1 MRLRLLLAAV
11 GIVAVSLILSGG
23 LTWAFVS
30 RLEEQTARDQ
40 LAKNALLIKPQI
52 VGLDCVSRVSNR
64 CTETV
69 GSEDEFAAVV
79 NARVAS
85 LNLDG
90 ARLVL
95 LDQVRNGARRPVG
108 EPFVIYDSQSQLGV
122 GEKIPLG
129 AETVVAGQRVR
140 EGTVKISDRSYLVV
154 AAQTTQNRFAT
165 WILLVRPTQDITAQ
179 TTQQLLPRLLL
190 AGAVGLLV
198 ALLATVLLGRMFTRP
213 LRELQAGAEAITAG
227 DYGRRVDVSGRDEI
241 GLVGRSFNR
250 MAEAVER
257 SRALQRDFLANVSH
271 ELKTPLTSLI
281 GFSQA
286 LTDGSLSSESD
297 KQRAAAILHE
307 EAERVLRLSQEL
319 LDLARAESGQMSLQT
334 TAVDL
339 TSQLQQEI
347 ELVRQRADERQL
359 KLELRAPEDL
369 PPALAD
375 PERLH
380 QILDNLLDNAVK
392 YAPAKTAVSVTAG
405 WSSGVVTVAVNNRVG
420 PHRPD
425 PARMFDRFYRAD
437 PSRSSAA
444 GGVGLGLA
452 ISRELARA
460 QGGDLRSELAED
472 GQLTLTLTLP
482 SRAPAAVSR
491 AVEPRPAPL
500 VKQPIRPPSG

>member
-1 MRLRLLLAAV
+1 M
-11 GIVAVSLILSGG
+11 GIVAVSLILSSA

-52 VGLDCVSRVSNR
+52 ISLDCVSRVNTR
-64 CTETV
+64 CTATV
-69 GSEDEFAAVV
+69 GSEAEFASVV

-85 LNLDG
+85 LSLDG

-95 LDQVRNGARRPVG
+95 LDQPRTANRRPLG
-108 EPFVIYDSQSQLGV
+108 EPFVIYDSQGQLGA
-122 GEKIPLG
+122 GERIPLG
-129 AETVVAGQRVR
+129 TETIVAGQHVR
-140 EGTVKISDRSYLVV
+140 EGTVNLSDRSYLVV
-154 AAQTTQNRFAT
+154 AAQTQNRFAT
-165 WILLVRPTQDITAQ
+165 WILLLRPTQEVAAQ

-190 AGAVGLLV
+190 AGAAGLLV
-198 ALLATVLLGRMFTRP
+198 ALLATVVLGRMFTRP
-213 LRELQAGAEAITAG
+213 LRELQAGAESVAAG
-227 DYGRRVDVSGRDEI
+227 NYARRVAVSGRDEI

-286 LTDGSLSSESD
+286 LMDGSLSSESE

-307 EAERVLRLSQEL
+307 EAQRVLRLSQEL
-319 LDLARAESGQMSLQT
+319 LDLARAESGQISLQPT
-334 TAVDL
+334 TIDL
-339 TSQLQQEI
+339 ASQLHQEI
-347 ELVRQRADERQL
+347 ELIRQRAQQQD
-359 KLELRAPEDL
+359 LELVLTVPADL
-369 PPALAD
+369 PPVLAD

-392 YAPAKTAVSVTAG
+392 YAPAQSEVRVTAG
-405 WSSGVVTVAVNNRVG
+405 SSGRLLTVAVTNRVG

-460 QGGDLRSELAED
+460 QGGDLNSELGEA
-472 GQLTLTLTLP
+472 GRLTLTLTLP
-482 SRAPAAVSR
+482 FPPPSSV
-491 AVEPRPAPL
+491 PRSVVPRRPPL
-500 VKQPIRPPSG
+500 INQPVQPPSG

>member
-30 RLEEQTARDQ
+30 RLEEQTAKDQ
-40 LAKNALLIKPQI
+40 LAKNALLIRPQI

-64 CTETV
+64 CIQTV

-79 NARVAS
+79 NARFAS

-95 LDQVRNGARRPVG
+95 LDQVRNAARRPMG
-108 EPFVIYDSQSQLGV
+108 EPYVIYDSQSQLGA

-140 EGTVKISDRSYLVV
+140 EGTVKLSDRSYLLV
-154 AAQTTQNRFAT
+154 AAQTQNRFAT
-165 WILLVRPTQDITAQ
+165 WILLVRPTEDVTAQ

-227 DYGRRVDVSGRDEI
+227 DYGRRVDVAGRDEI
-241 GLVGRSFNR
+241 GLLGRSFNR

-286 LTDGSLSSESD
+286 LTDGSLSSERD

-307 EAERVLRLSQEL
+307 EAQRVLRLSQEL
-319 LDLARAESGQMSLQT
+319 LDLARAESRQMSLQT

-339 TSQLQQEI
+339 AGQLQQEI
-347 ELVRQRADERQL
+347 ELVRQRAHEREL
-359 KLELRAPEDL
+359 TLELSLPGDL

-380 QILDNLLDNAVK
+380 QIFDNLLDNAVK
-392 YAPAKTAVSVTAG
+392 YAPAGTAVRVRAG
-405 WSSGVVTVAVNNRVG
+405 WSPGLVTVAVNNRVG

-425 PARMFDRFYRAD
+425 PARMFERFYRAD
-437 PSRSSAA
+437 PSRASAA

-452 ISRELARA
+452 ISRELARV
-460 QGGDLRSELAED
+460 QGGDLSSELADD

-482 SRAPAAVSR
+482 SPPPPAVPRALATR
-491 AVEPRPAPL
+491 QAPL
-500 VKQPIRPPSG
+500 VNQAVRPPSG